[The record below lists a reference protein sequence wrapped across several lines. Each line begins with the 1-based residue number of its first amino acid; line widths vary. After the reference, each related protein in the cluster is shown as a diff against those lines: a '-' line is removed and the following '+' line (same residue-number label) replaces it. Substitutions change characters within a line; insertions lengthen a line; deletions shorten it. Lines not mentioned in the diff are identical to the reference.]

1 MRAITT
7 VQLPMRTSSMQRLKF
22 KLIELNK
29 KKKRKKEKTGHV
41 RLGIKYEFQK
51 SFDNSQQ
58 LPQGAYAE

>member
-29 KKKRKKEKTGHV
+29 KKKREKKTGHV